1 MIPAKLPRI
10 CSGMD
15 PDPAAA
21 SPTGGSAAAASPPTS
36 SSSLIFLGTGC
47 SGTLPDARCL
57 IQPSVPPCAVCSTS
71 LSLPPDR
78 NPNYSQDC
86 KIDLD
91 PSEFSSCLK
100 FDKSIR
106 ISSIVVMC
114 NTSLLIDYCH
124 DDGAHKYI
132 LIDVGKT
139 FREQVLRWFVHY
151 KVSSI
156 DSIILTHEHADAIL
170 GLDDVWVALP
180 SSQRNDSDQVP
191 IFLTQFTM
199 DSVAARFP
207 NMVSQKLQV
216 GDDFARP
223 AEFDWRIIEGDVDKP
238 FVASELEFLPLPVM
252 HGEDYVC
259 LGFLFGRKVR
269 VAYLSDV
276 SRIPQRTEHAISKS
290 GAGQLDL
297 LILETNRLHGEGDS
311 RSCHLTLSQSLNA
324 VKRICPKQALLIGMN
339 HEFEHHRE
347 NQMLAG
353 WSRREGIPVQLAHDG
368 LRIFI
373 DL

>member
-1 MIPAKLPRI
+1 MDSGPAPTH
-10 CSGMD
+10 
-15 PDPAAA
+15 
-21 SPTGGSAAAASPPTS
+21 PTGAAAAVASPSSSSSS

-47 SGTLPDARCL
+47 SGALPDARCL
-57 IQPSVPPCAVCSTS
+57 IQPPEPPCTVCSTA

-78 NPNYSQDC
+78 NPNY
-86 KIDLD
+86 
-91 PSEFSSCLK
+91 
-100 FDKSIR
+100 R
-106 ISSIVVMC
+106 C

-124 DDGAHKYI
+124 DDGTHKYI

-139 FREQVLRWFVHY
+139 FREQVLQWFVRH
-151 KVSSI
+151 KIPSI
-156 DSIILTHEHADAIL
+156 DSIILTHEHADAVL
-170 GLDDVWVALP
+170 GLDDLWVALP
-180 SSQRNDSDQVP
+180 SSQRNEIGKVP

-207 NMVSQKLQV
+207 NLVKQKLQE

-223 AEFDWRIIEGDVDKP
+223 AQLDWTIIEGDVDKP
-238 FVASELEFLPLPVM
+238 FVASELEFWPLPVM

-276 SRIPQRTEHAISKS
+276 SRILPTTEHAISKS
-290 GAGQLDL
+290 GAGQGQLDL
-297 LILETNRLHGEGDS
+297 LILETNRLHGAGDD
-311 RSCHLTLSQSLNA
+311 RSCHLTLSQSLDA

-347 NQMLAG
+347 NQLLAR
-353 WSRREGIPVQLAHDG
+353 WSCREGIPVQLAHDG

>member
-1 MIPAKLPRI
+1 M
-10 CSGMD
+10 
-15 PDPAAA
+15 
-21 SPTGGSAAAASPPTS
+21 ASPPPL
-36 SSSLIFLGTGC
+36 SSLIFLGTGC
-47 SGTLPDARCL
+47 SGALPDARCL
-57 IQPSVPPCAVCSTS
+57 IQPSAPPCAVFSTA

-78 NPNYSQDC
+78 NPNY
-86 KIDLD
+86 
-91 PSEFSSCLK
+91 
-100 FDKSIR
+100 R
-106 ISSIVVMC
+106 C
-114 NTSLLIDYCH
+114 NTSLLIDCCN
-124 DDGAHKYI
+124 DNGTHKYI
-132 LIDVGKT
+132 LVDVGKT

-151 KVSSI
+151 KVPSI

-170 GLDDVWVALP
+170 GLDDVWVTLP
-180 SSQRNDSDQVP
+180 SSQRNDSNRLP
-191 IFLTQFTM
+191 IFLTQFTL

-207 NMVSQKLQV
+207 NLVKQNLQE
-216 GDDFARP
+216 GDEFARP
-223 AEFDWRIIEGDVDKP
+223 AQLNWTIIEGDVDKP

-259 LGFLFGRKVR
+259 LGFLFGRKAR

-276 SRIPQRTEHAISKS
+276 SRILPRTEHAISKY

-297 LILETNRLHGEGDS
+297 LILETNTLHGAGDA
-311 RSCHLTLSQSLNA
+311 RSCHLTLNQSLDA
-324 VKRICPKQALLIGMN
+324 VKRICPKKALLIGMN